1 MNLSEIVMLL
11 LFLTVFVV
19 VPVIFIQ
26 YGSRRKNSITSS
38 LNECPQCGAQNH
50 KAKERCY
57 CCGYEFIPSKSG
69 ATGPALIQRVKRADD
84 GKSKRELEVREPE
97 AVEDRTLPA

>member
-1 MNLSEIVMLL
+1 MNLSEIAMLL

-26 YGSRRKNSITSS
+26 CGSRRKNSISS
-38 LNECPQCGAQNH
+38 GLHECPQCGAQNY

-57 CCGYEFIPSKSG
+57 CCGYGFISSKSD
-69 ATGPALIQRVKRADD
+69 ATNAVLIQRLKQADD
-84 GKSKRELEVREPE
+84 GKMKREVEAQASE

>member
-1 MNLSEIVMLL
+1 MNFSEIVMVLV
-11 LFLTVFVV
+11 FLTVFVV

-26 YGSRRKNSITSS
+26 CGSRRKNSITSS

-57 CCGYEFIPSKSG
+57 CCGYGFISSKSDTTD
-69 ATGPALIQRVKRADD
+69 AALIQRVKQADD
-84 GKSKRELEVREPE
+84 DKMKRKVEAQAPEV
-97 AVEDRTLPA
+97 V